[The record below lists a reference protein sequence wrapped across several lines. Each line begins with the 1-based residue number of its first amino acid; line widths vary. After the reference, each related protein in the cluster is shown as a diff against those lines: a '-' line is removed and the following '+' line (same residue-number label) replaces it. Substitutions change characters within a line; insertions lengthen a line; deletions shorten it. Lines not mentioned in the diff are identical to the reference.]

1 MIPASDLERLYDL
14 LPFVRPAAS
23 KAGSPLADDFARHA
37 LLRRVP
43 AGATVFV
50 EGDECSAIAIL
61 LSGSVRVH
69 KISETG
75 REITLY
81 RFERGQSCILTANCI
96 LSRHQFP
103 AIATVERDA
112 EAVFIPAP
120 IFRDWIDRYP
130 AWRDY
135 VFELLAQRL
144 SVLMAVVNE
153 VAFRRMDA
161 RVAGLL
167 VAHSRPG
174 ADNGADNPALKL
186 ALTHQQIA
194 DELGTSRE
202 VVSRILED
210 FAGNGWIETGRGTIT
225 LRDVDS
231 LRRKARE

>member
-1 MIPASDLERLYDL
+1 MIAATDLERLYDL
-14 LPFVRPAAS
+14 LPFVRPAAGQ
-23 KAGSPLADDFARHA
+23 AGSPLADDLARHA
-37 LLRRVP
+37 AIQRVP
-43 AGATVFV
+43 AGMTVFV

-61 LSGSVRVH
+61 LSGSVRVY
-69 KISETG
+69 KMSQSG

-112 EAVFIPAP
+112 EAIFIPAP

-167 VAHSRPG
+167 VAHSG
-174 ADNGADNPALKL
+174 ADNSALKL
-186 ALTHQQIA
+186 NLTHQQIA

-210 FAGNGWIETGRGTIT
+210 FAGNRWIETGRGTIT

>member
-1 MIPASDLERLYDL
+1 MIEPVQVARAQEI
-14 LPFVRPAAS
+14 LPFLRQADA
-23 KAGSPLADDFARHA
+23 LARDFCDHA
-37 LLRRVP
+37 FVQRVP
-43 AGATVFV
+43 ARTTVFV

-61 LSGSVRVH
+61 ISGCVRVY
-69 KISETG
+69 KMSETG

-103 AIATVERDA
+103 AIAVVERDA

-120 IFRDWIDRYP
+120 IFRDWIERYP

-135 VFELLAQRL
+135 VFDLLAHRL

-161 RVAGLL
+161 RVADFL
-167 VAHSRPG
+167 VSRRDPAHPT
-174 ADNGADNPALKL
+174 LK
-186 ALTHQQIA
+186 LTHQQIA

-210 FAGNGWIETGRGTIT
+210 FAGNGWIETGRGTVT
-225 LRDVDS
+225 VLDVS
-231 LRRKARE
+231 GLAAKARA